1 MSVEGLILHHGEA
14 HGVTLHQTRVDYL
27 VTAEHSKQ
35 CSLFEFTVAPGFNTG
50 AHYHTEIEEI
60 FYVLEGELDLRCG
73 ERSVR
78 GGPGT
83 CVFVP
88 PGAAHAFG
96 NSGSAP
102 GRMLLITAPPGHEKY
117 FDELR
122 DLIAK
127 GGKPDPDAL
136 AKLRAKYDT
145 VQLATLTPGQF
156 SPLGDHLAAP
166 GAGWFWPKR
175 SSTRPLPRQKAADAK
190 DRSVWLRSFVPLDD
204 LDRSP
209 EHRFHAR
216 GPKVGSLQAP
226 PGILRWGGAP
236 LHPRRFISACLMA
249 HA

>member
-1 MSVEGLILHHGEA
+1 MPTPRFVSGAARETATVGTASCRCHNLRLSFRFDLTGNFKCRFEGIILHHGEA
-14 HGVTLHQTRVDYL
+14 HGVTLHQTRIDYL

-50 AHYHTEIEEI
+50 AHYHTKIEEI
-60 FYVLEGELDLRCG
+60 FYVIEGELDLRCG
-73 ERSVR
+73 ERTLR

-145 VQLATLTPGQF
+145 VQLTTLTPG
-156 SPLGDHLAAP
+156 
-166 GAGWFWPKR
+166 
-175 SSTRPLPRQKAADAK
+175 
-190 DRSVWLRSFVPLDD
+190 
-204 LDRSP
+204 
-209 EHRFHAR
+209 
-216 GPKVGSLQAP
+216 
-226 PGILRWGGAP
+226 
-236 LHPRRFISACLMA
+236 
-249 HA
+249 

>member
-1 MSVEGLILHHGEA
+1 MAFAYRRVLSHRSAKMSVEGLVLHHGEA
-14 HGVTLHQTRVDYL
+14 HGVTLHQTRIDYL

-50 AHYHTEIEEI
+50 VHYHTKIEEI

-73 ERSVR
+73 DRTLR

-88 PGAAHAFG
+88 PGAAHSFG
-96 NSGSAP
+96 NSGSSPA
-102 GRMLLITAPPGHEKY
+102 RMLLITAPPGHEKY

-145 VQLATLTPGQF
+145 VQLATLTPG
-156 SPLGDHLAAP
+156 
-166 GAGWFWPKR
+166 
-175 SSTRPLPRQKAADAK
+175 
-190 DRSVWLRSFVPLDD
+190 
-204 LDRSP
+204 
-209 EHRFHAR
+209 
-216 GPKVGSLQAP
+216 
-226 PGILRWGGAP
+226 
-236 LHPRRFISACLMA
+236 
-249 HA
+249 

>member
-1 MSVEGLILHHGEA
+1 MRRRLFISLLGGVATWPVMVHAQQPPAKVRRIGVLMSTVENDRRGLESITAFTQGLAELGWIVGRDVRIEYRWGA
-14 HGVTLHQTRVDYL
+14 GDLDRFRRYAAEL
-27 VTAEHSKQ
+27 VALSPDVVLATAGSIVGAFQ
-35 CSLFEFTVAPGFNTG
+35 QASRAAPGFNTG
-50 AHYHTEIEEI
+50 AHYHTKIEEI

-73 ERSVR
+73 ERIVR

-102 GRMLLITAPPGHEKY
+102 GRMLLITAPPGHERY

-145 VQLATLTPGQF
+145 VQLATLTPG
-156 SPLGDHLAAP
+156 
-166 GAGWFWPKR
+166 
-175 SSTRPLPRQKAADAK
+175 
-190 DRSVWLRSFVPLDD
+190 
-204 LDRSP
+204 
-209 EHRFHAR
+209 
-216 GPKVGSLQAP
+216 
-226 PGILRWGGAP
+226 
-236 LHPRRFISACLMA
+236 
-249 HA
+249 

>member
-50 AHYHTEIEEI
+50 AHYHTKIEEI

-73 ERSVR
+73 ERTVR

-96 NSGSAP
+96 NSGSKP

-122 DLIAK
+122 DLVAK

-145 VQLATLTPGQF
+145 VQLATLTPG
-156 SPLGDHLAAP
+156 
-166 GAGWFWPKR
+166 
-175 SSTRPLPRQKAADAK
+175 
-190 DRSVWLRSFVPLDD
+190 
-204 LDRSP
+204 
-209 EHRFHAR
+209 
-216 GPKVGSLQAP
+216 
-226 PGILRWGGAP
+226 
-236 LHPRRFISACLMA
+236 
-249 HA
+249 

>member
-14 HGVTLHQTRVDYL
+14 HGVTLHQTRIDYL
-27 VTAEHSKQ
+27 ITAEHSKQ

-50 AHYHTEIEEI
+50 AHYHTKIEEI

-73 ERSVR
+73 ERSVC

-88 PGAAHAFG
+88 PGTAHAFG
-96 NSGSAP
+96 NSGSKP

-122 DLIAK
+122 DLVAK

-145 VQLATLTPGQF
+145 VQLATLTPG
-156 SPLGDHLAAP
+156 
-166 GAGWFWPKR
+166 
-175 SSTRPLPRQKAADAK
+175 
-190 DRSVWLRSFVPLDD
+190 
-204 LDRSP
+204 
-209 EHRFHAR
+209 
-216 GPKVGSLQAP
+216 
-226 PGILRWGGAP
+226 
-236 LHPRRFISACLMA
+236 
-249 HA
+249 